1 MAMNKTVLGAALK
14 TAIDNYIAS
23 VPDPKG
29 ENYDRSEIYEAMAD
43 AIIAHIQANA
53 VITTTVTVTSVSGVT
68 PGAGVSG
75 PGTGTGTG
83 TIA

>member
-1 MAMNKTVLGAALK
+1 MMDKTMMGTAMIN
-14 TAIDNYIAS
+14 AIDGYIAG
-23 VPDPKG
+23 VADPKG
-29 ENYDRSEIYEAMAD
+29 DNLSRQEIFEALAD
-43 AIIAHIQANA
+43 AIIKHIQSNA

-68 PGAGVSG
+68 PGGGVSG

>member
-1 MAMNKTVLGAALK
+1 MAMDKAVMGAAMLA
-14 TAIDNYIAS
+14 AIDAYIAG

-29 ENYDRSEIYEAMAD
+29 DNLNRGDIFEALAD
-43 AIIAHIQANA
+43 AIIKHIQSFG
-53 VITTTVTVTSVSGVT
+53 VVTTTVTVTSVSGVT

>member
-1 MAMNKTVLGAALK
+1 MAMDKAVLGAAILS
-14 TAIDNYIAS
+14 AIDAYIAG
-23 VPDPKG
+23 VAEPKG
-29 ENYDRSEIYEAMAD
+29 DNLDRGDIFEAMAD
-43 AIIAHIQANA
+43 AIIKHLQSYA

-68 PGAGVSG
+68 AGAGVSG